1 MKQMSCAGRF
11 VRPFIRLLAS
21 YPSFAEKLE
30 RLRAMRIDDRIPIE
44 RAHETLV
51 KWAERVGDPLLGL
64 KAGELM
70 CIGAGGPL
78 DYALHSANSL
88 RESISVAERYARLYS
103 DALAPTLE
111 VEGQQAVL
119 RLEYK
124 LDVPRVAREFML
136 SAWYTS
142 HVRVQLAE
150 ATDVECWISGDPP
163 ENAAEYER
171 LFAPLRVR
179 FGARCD
185 GFAFGADQLDKVQ
198 VGADALLH
206 AVHCEH
212 LESLHSGLP
221 DQNNLSVRVYQL
233 VAGELRRGRPTAVSV
248 ARQLH
253 MSQRTLV
260 RRLEAEGTS
269 FSAQLDELRRQ
280 MALRFVCSPSLPLS
294 EITTLLGFS
303 HVQGFHRA
311 FKRWTGQTPI
321 QYRESQQAQA
331 TASQAGRH

>member
-1 MKQMSCAGRF
+1 MKQMSCSGRF

-21 YPSFAEKLE
+21 YPSFASKLDA
-30 RLRAMRIDDRIPIE
+30 LRAQRFDDRVPVE
-44 RAHETLV
+44 RAHETLAH
-51 KWAERVGDPLLGL
+51 WAEAASDPALGL

-78 DYALHSANSL
+78 DYALHSANSI

-103 DALAPTLE
+103 DALQPSLE
-111 VEGQQAVL
+111 IGERQAVL
-119 RLEYK
+119 RLEHK
-124 LDVPRVAREFML
+124 LEVPRVARDFLL
-136 SAWYTS
+136 SAWYTN
-142 HVRVQLAE
+142 HVRAQLAE
-150 ATDVECWISGDPP
+150 AADVECWFSGDEP
-163 ENAAEYER
+163 ADIAEYER
-171 LFAPLRVR
+171 VFAPLRVR

-185 GFAFGADQLDKVQ
+185 GFAFGTEQLDKAQ

-233 VAGELRRGRPTAVSV
+233 VAGELRRGRPTAVAV

-321 QYRESQQAQA
+321 QYRESQQAAHAAA
-331 TASQAGRH
+331 TGRH